1 MLTIQQRIYLTSL
14 SNVQYNT
21 LFDNSG
27 YTNDSNTTTSR
38 PKQTNQRKQRRND
51 HIFQVTEQ
59 FVDLKDITDNY
70 ANLMYVTSWKNK
82 EEVAHLGI
90 DVLLPKRWL
99 KPNEIQL

>member
-1 MLTIQQRIYLTSL
+1 MFITIPYSTTVDTPMIVTQQHPDLNKLTKGNKEEMI
-14 SNVQYNT
+14 
-21 LFDNSG
+21 
-27 YTNDSNTTTSR
+27 
-38 PKQTNQRKQRRND
+38 
-51 HIFQVTEQ
+51 IFIQVTEQ
-59 FVDLKDITDNY
+59 FVDLKDVTDNY